1 MMSARTERAVPVI
14 AMEDTKEQLE
24 VGKREGNPS
33 LRMRRV
39 ARALT
44 VPAGCLLLAI
54 VVSMPSARA
63 AQAPPATTGDVESPP
78 PPPPGYT
85 RTGADTCLLCHNT
98 AKVNAIFS
106 TRHAVMADSRTP
118 FSGNQCEACHG
129 PGAQHVRPPAKG
141 GKRTPIPFFGPH
153 SPASVAQ
160 ENAVCLTC
168 HKDAPR
174 MAWHGSVHQR
184 QGLACVSCHTIHSRH
199 NPALSAETQP
209 KVCYQCHKGI
219 RADFEKFSHHP
230 VTTAQLTCSSC
241 HNPHG
246 SFGPMLLVGDTV
258 NQTCFQCHA
267 EKRGPFL
274 WEHPPVQEDCLNCHV
289 PHGSVN
295 PSLLIAR
302 APLLCQQCHQPSG
315 HPSIAFGPGGLPGG
329 QPNGF
334 LLARSCM
341 NCHSRIHGS
350 NDPSG
355 APLSR

>member
-1 MMSARTERAVPVI
+1 MSARTERAVPVI
-14 AMEDTKEQLE
+14 AMEDTKEQLG

>member
-1 MMSARTERAVPVI
+1 MI
-14 AMEDTKEQLE
+14 AMEDAKRQLR
-24 VGKREGNPS
+24 GGTRKGNPS
-33 LRMRRV
+33 SCRRRV
-39 ARALT
+39 ARMVILLS
-44 VPAGCLLLAI
+44 GCLVLA
-54 VVSMPSARA
+54 VGTLAPMARG
-63 AQAPPATTGDVESPP
+63 AQAPSPGTAGVTPP
-78 PPPPGYT
+78 PPPAGYT

-98 AKVNAIFS
+98 PKVKAIFS
-106 TRHAVMADSRTP
+106 TKHAVMADSRTP
-118 FSGNQCEACHG
+118 FAGNQCEACHG
-129 PGAQHVRPPAKG
+129 PGAQHVQPPAKG
-141 GKRTPIPFFGPH
+141 KKRTPVPFFAPN

-174 MAWHGSVHQR
+174 MAWHGSIHQR
-184 QGLACVSCHTIHSRH
+184 EGLACVSCHTIHARH
-199 NPALSAETQP
+199 NPALEAATQAQ
-209 KVCYQCHKGI
+209 VCYRCHKGI

-230 VTTAQLTCSSC
+230 VATAQLTCGSC

-246 SFGPMLLVGDTV
+246 SFGPMLLNQDTV
-258 NQTCFQCHA
+258 NQTCYQCHA
-267 EKRGPFL
+267 AKRGPFL

-295 PSLLIAR
+295 PHLLVSR
-302 APLLCQQCHQPSG
+302 PPLLCQQCHAPSG
-315 HPSIAFGPGGLPGG
+315 HPSIAFGPGGLPSGK
-329 QPNGF
+329 PNGF

>member
-1 MMSARTERAVPVI
+1 M
-14 AMEDTKEQLE
+14 
-24 VGKREGNPS
+24 
-33 LRMRRV
+33 
-39 ARALT
+39 
-44 VPAGCLLLAI
+44 LAAAAA
-54 VVSMPSARA
+54 PA
-63 AQAPPATTGDVESPP
+63 AQAPAAGTAAAGPP

-98 AKVNAIFS
+98 PKVKAIFS
-106 TRHAVMADSRTP
+106 TPHAVMADSRTP
-118 FSGNQCEACHG
+118 FAHQQCETCHG
-129 PGAQHVRPPAKG
+129 PGNRHIQPPPKG
-141 GKRTPIPFFGPH
+141 KQRTPMPFFAPN

-168 HKDAPR
+168 HKDAHR
-174 MAWHGSVHQR
+174 MAWQGSVHQR
-184 QGLACVSCHTIHSRH
+184 QGLACVSCHTIHAKHDPVLAAS
-199 NPALSAETQP
+199 TQP
-209 KVCYQCHKGI
+209 TVCYQCHAAI
-219 RADFEKFSHHP
+219 RADFQKFSHHP
-230 VTTAQLTCSSC
+230 VPTGQITCSSC

-258 NQTCFQCHA
+258 NQTCYQCHA

-274 WEHPPVQEDCLNCHV
+274 WEHPPVQENCLNCHK
-289 PHGSVN
+289 PHGSIN
-295 PSLLIAR
+295 PHLLIAR
-302 APLLCQQCHQPSG
+302 LPLLCQQCHQPSG

-334 LLARSCM
+334 LLAHSCM